1 MPVGYRMSFAPMYAA
16 ATTGLQPRL
25 AGITSALISAS
36 QQMGGPVG
44 LAIVSGAAAAV
55 TRFLPRTAPAQA
67 LTTGYNAGM
76 AISAA
81 LALLTL
87 LLAVTAIRSPKPSPV
102 ASQPVPAHN
111 RQ

>member
-1 MPVGYRMSFAPMYAA
+1 V
-16 ATTGLQPRL
+16 
-25 AGITSALISAS
+25 
-36 QQMGGPVG
+36 
-44 LAIVSGAAAAV
+44 
-55 TRFLPRTAPAQA
+55 PRTAPARA

>member
-1 MPVGYRMSFAPMYAA
+1 
-16 ATTGLQPRL
+16 
-25 AGITSALISAS
+25 
-36 QQMGGPVG
+36 MGGAVG

-76 AISAA
+76 AIAAA
-81 LALLTL
+81 LALLAL

-102 ASQPVPAHN
+102 ASQPVLAHN